1 MLQVFKT
8 EVSNSML
15 RLWFPLIQIAAKYID
30 VTCNTK
36 MTNKS
41 VEPQNVAHE
50 KASYVTSIL
59 YHVCGD
65 TKSRKMSGLFC
76 ISHVIILPNIT

>member
-1 MLQVFKT
+1 
-8 EVSNSML
+8 ML

-30 VTCNTK
+30 VAYNTN
-36 MTNKS
+36 MINKS
-41 VEPQNVAHE
+41 EEPQNIAHE
-50 KASYVTSIL
+50 KASYVTPIL

-76 ISHVIILPNIT
+76 TSHVMILANIT